1 MGDADPIAKYQQW
14 FADAAARGGEL
25 NLDPKAACL
34 STVGADGRPS
44 TRMVL
49 IQYADAR
56 GFVFYTNLGSRK
68 ARDLAAQTAVSLCVY
83 WPMLDR
89 QVRIDGEASPVP
101 DAEADEYFAS
111 RPRESQIGAWA
122 SRQSEPLASREEL
135 DARVAE
141 MDARFHG
148 ATVPRPPFWSGYR
161 VTPDVVEFWEARI
174 GRLHDRQVFRRE
186 AGGWREGLLYP

>member
-1 MGDADPIAKYQQW
+1 VGDDDPIAKYLQW
-14 FADAAARGGEL
+14 FADAA
-25 NLDPKAACL
+25 
-34 STVGADGRPS
+34 
-44 TRMVL
+44 
-49 IQYADAR
+49 AR

-68 ARDLAAQTAVSLCVY
+68 ARDLAAQAAVSLCVY

-101 DAEADEYFAS
+101 DAEADAYFAT

-122 SRQSEPLASREEL
+122 SRQSEPLASRDEL

-141 MDARFHG
+141 TEARFRG
-148 ATVPRPPFWSGYR
+148 VAVPRPPFWSGYR
-161 VTPDVVEFWEARI
+161 VTPDLIEFWEARV
-174 GRLHDRQVFRRE
+174 GRLHDRQAFRRE